1 MGDRRVTG
9 TRPSRRRPEWAT
21 VPNAITLLRLVLVV
35 PVCVLLMGDS
45 LPELTVALLLTFGV
59 SDWVDGYLAR
69 RLGQTSKI
77 GALLDPIADRIGVAA
92 ITVALVASGHLHL
105 WIALVVAGV
114 DIALLVATLLARPRA
129 TPPVSALGK
138 VRTAV
143 LMSGLAFVAVGLL
156 PHMGGASAIGLVLTG
171 SGAVL
176 HAAAGAG
183 YLRAIVTTRDGL

>member
-1 MGDRRVTG
+1 MSG
-9 TRPSRRRPEWAT
+9 TRPSRQRSNWAT
-21 VPNAITLLRLVLVV
+21 VPNAITLLRLTLIV
-35 PVCVLLMGDS
+35 PVCVLLIHHS
-45 LPELTVALLLTFGV
+45 HPELTIALLVVFGV

-69 RLGQTSKI
+69 RLGQTSRV
-77 GALLDPIADRIGVAA
+77 GELLDPIADRIGVAA

-114 DIALLVATLLARPRA
+114 DIVLLMATLLVRPRT

-143 LMSGLAFVAVGLL
+143 LMSGLALVALGLL
-156 PHMGGASAIGLVLTG
+156 PTMHGAGVAGLVLTA

-183 YLRAIVTTRDGL
+183 YLRGILAAREAA